1 MLHPGLDLDLL
12 VPREDDPNVD
22 VPRVRLL
29 LPQEVVDPRLD
40 VVAEPRGLKPLGRE
54 PVFFFRGSR
63 GPVATFTFE
72 PGDKR
77 RLIIYGQGTGG
88 RRQETGVEKI

>member
-1 MLHPGLDLDLL
+1 M
-12 VPREDDPNVD
+12 D

-40 VVAEPRGLKPLGRE
+40 VVAEPRGLQSLGSE
-54 PVFFFRGSR
+54 PVFFLRGSR

-77 RLIIYGQGTGG
+77 RVIYDQEAGG
-88 RRQETGVEKI
+88 RRQEVLCLGVQDMGVKEAGDM

>member
-1 MLHPGLDLDLL
+1 M
-12 VPREDDPNVD
+12 D

-40 VVAEPRGLKPLGRE
+40 VVAEPRGLQSLGSE
-54 PVFFFRGSR
+54 PVFFLRGSR

-77 RLIIYGQGTGG
+77 RVIYDQEAGG
-88 RRQETGVEKI
+88 RRCCV